1 MQIPEDSD
9 ELPTLRL
16 KKRRETT
23 PIERLLRERQT
34 EDETVRMPLSAIAF
48 WRDAVE
54 PDLDTVAVRM
64 KLPREADEDG
74 EETLTVPFGIV

>member
-16 KKRRETT
+16 KRRRETT
-23 PIERLLRERQT
+23 SIERLLRERQT
-34 EDETVRMPLSAIAF
+34 EDDTVRMPLSAIAF

-54 PDLDTVAVRM
+54 PEQDMVAVRM
-64 KLPREADEDG
+64 RQPRDADEEG
-74 EETLTVPFGIV
+74 EVTLTAPFGIV